1 MSRPVPAR
9 VNEAAAD
16 AADAARTSFTPVQ
29 SVMRALDLLAEVNRT
44 GLATVGELHRRTGL
58 PKPTIVRLLET
69 LMAAGYVTRDV
80 RTRGYGVTSAV
91 ARLSAGFHGA
101 PLVIEAA
108 RPWAT
113 ALTRQIKWPC
123 AVCLLDRDAVVVRFS
138 TIPDSP
144 ISPFHSTVGSRL
156 SLGGRAMGRAYL
168 MFCPDEERA
177 ILRAAMRASD
187 DPENSGLT
195 DEEVERQVAQARFRG
210 YTERD
215 PTVEPRNSSTLAV
228 PLMHGDRVLASFGV
242 TFFRSVV
249 ATPEDRAR
257 LVQPLKKAAA
267 GIEAQLKALAQPL
280 AAPAKA
286 EG

>member
-1 MSRPVPAR
+1 MS
-9 VNEAAAD
+9 
-16 AADAARTSFTPVQ
+16 SFAPVQ
-29 SVMRALDLLAEVNRT
+29 SVLRALELLAEVNRSS
-44 GLATVGELHRRTGL
+44 LATVGDLHRRTGL

-69 LMAAGYVTRDV
+69 LMAAGYVVRDV
-80 RTRGYGVTSAV
+80 RMRGYQVSSAV

-123 AVCLLDRDAVVVRFS
+123 SVCLLDHDAVAVRFS

-144 ISPFHSTVGSRL
+144 ISPFHSTVGTRL

-168 MFCPDEERA
+168 LFCPAEERA
-177 ILRAAMRASD
+177 ILRAAMRVSD
-187 DPENSGLT
+187 DPENSALA
-195 DEEVERQVAQARFRG
+195 DDEVERQIAQARRRG

-215 PTVEPRNSSTLAV
+215 PVVEPRNSSTIAV
-228 PLMHGDRVLASFGV
+228 PLMQGDRVLASFGV

-257 LVQPLKKAAA
+257 IVHPLKKAAA
-267 GIEAQLKALAQPL
+267 GIEAQLEELSRPL
-280 AAPAKA
+280 VAPGGQGA
-286 EG
+286 